1 MDVCVIENGLN
12 LNSGLML
19 ASVLSFWLDPNN
31 LLAIFKVVMG
41 LGAVIFVHEL
51 GHFLLAKACGVKC
64 DKFYVGFDAF
74 DIKIGD
80 RVIIPRRLLHWTWGE
95 TEYGIGILPFG
106 GYVKMLGQD
115 DNPGNLEEEV
125 RKSMKDGDASVSSA
139 LTPEGLV
146 DRTKIDPRSYLAKSV
161 PQRMAIISAGVIFN
175 LIFAVLFAAIAFR
188 SGVDF
193 SPPKVG
199 NVIGGGPAWEENL
212 AGATFERVGD
222 KDVSGYFSYM
232 DLAQEIGLHGG
243 EEPIDLQILRPG
255 ATESTK
261 LEVTPKAGFRREAK
275 DIALLGF
282 TQRLRPV
289 IGKSGPGKGTPAGTA
304 KPEIKGGDRV
314 VEIDGQKIETD
325 LDLFSALATNADREV
340 EFVLERTEEGASED
354 DGAPVERITTK
365 VAPNPMRAFGFSL
378 EWLPIANI
386 QKGSPASSAGLQVGD
401 EIVSIDGEPR
411 GDLLTLE
418 ERMIRIARDGGA
430 AEFEIKRGEENLTI
444 SVSPVLPSVLPA
456 LGPNTPLAINSLGVA
471 IPQSLKVETVDPE
484 SEAAKA
490 GLMVGDELVS
500 IEYLLSDD
508 QKNDERYRFLVR
520 TPSVNFVDDD
530 TSWAETNLVFQSL
543 EIGTKMKLEVRRGS
557 ERMPITLATTAS
569 GDYFRH
575 VRGIPLTELKEHYES
590 SSWSDAFYYGSKQVW
605 RDGTRVLKTF
615 GKLIS
620 GKISPKNL
628 GGPGTIAV
636 VATSEASEGTS
647 RLLLFLTFL
656 SANLAVVNFLP
667 IPVLDGGHMLFLAYE
682 GIFRRPVNE
691 NTQALLTYAGLA
703 MILALMIFVVCLDAS
718 RIYNLF

>member
-12 LNSGLML
+12 LAHGLML
-19 ASVLSFWLDPNN
+19 ANMLSFWLDPSN
-31 LLAIFKVVMG
+31 LFAIFKVVLG

-80 RVIIPRRLLHWTWGE
+80 RVIIPRRLVHWTWGE

-125 RKSMKDGDASVSSA
+125 RKSMKDGEASVSSA

-193 SPPKVG
+193 PPPKVG
-199 NVIGGGPAWEENL
+199 NVIGGGPAWEQNL
-212 AGATFERVGD
+212 AGATFEKVGD
-222 KDVSGYFSYM
+222 KDVSGYFSYT

-243 EEPIDLQILRPG
+243 EKPIAIQVRRPG
-255 ATESTK
+255 ASESTK
-261 LEVTPKAGFRREAK
+261 LEVTPKAGFMRQAK

-282 TQRLRPV
+282 TSRLQPV
-289 IGKSGPGKGTPAGTA
+289 IGETGPGKNTPAGNA
-304 KPEIKGGDRV
+304 KPEIKAGDRI

-325 LDLFSALATNADREV
+325 LDVFRVLATNADREV
-340 EFVLERTEEGASED
+340 EFVLERSAEGSDSD
-354 DGAPVERITTK
+354 DDSSGEQITTK
-365 VAPNPMRAFGFSL
+365 VAPNPMRVFGFTI
-378 EWLPIANI
+378 EWLPISNI
-386 QKGSPASSAGLQVGD
+386 QKGSPAEAAGLQVGD

-418 ERMIRIARDGGA
+418 ERMIRIAREGGKSELEVNRDG
-430 AEFEIKRGEENLTI
+430 ETLTI
-444 SVSPVLPSVLPA
+444 SVSPTLPSVLA
-456 LGPNTPLAINSLGVA
+456 RVGPNTALAINALGVA

-484 SEAAKA
+484 SDAGKA
-490 GLMVGDELVS
+490 GLVIGDELVS
-500 IEYLLSDD
+500 AEYLLNE
-508 QKNDERYRFLVR
+508 QQVNDERYKFLAR
-520 TPSVNFVDDD
+520 DPFVNFVDDD
-530 TSWAETNLVFQSL
+530 TSWGEVNQLYQSL
-543 EIGTKMKLEVRRGS
+543 TPGSKLKLEVRRGS
-557 ERMPITLATTAS
+557 ERMPITIATSAS
-569 GDYFRH
+569 PDYFRH
-575 VRGIPLTELKEHYES
+575 VRGIPLKELSEHYES
-590 SSWSDAFYYGSKQVW
+590 ESWSDAFYYGSKQVW

-691 NTQALLTYAGLA
+691 KTQALLTYVGLA
-703 MILALMIFVVCLDAS
+703 MILTLMIFVVCLDAT
-718 RIYNLF
+718 RIYGLF

>member
-19 ASVLSFWLDPNN
+19 ASMLSFWLDPSN
-31 LLAIFKVVMG
+31 LFAIFKVVLG

-80 RVIIPRRLLHWTWGE
+80 RVIIPRRLVHWTWGE

-125 RKSMKDGDASVSSA
+125 RKSMKDGEASVSSA

-193 SPPKVG
+193 PPPKVG
-199 NVIGGGPAWEENL
+199 NVVGSGPAWEENL
-212 AGATFERVGD
+212 AGATFEKVGD
-222 KDVSGYFSYM
+222 KDVSGYFSYS

-243 EEPIDLQILRPG
+243 EEPIAIQIRRPG
-255 ATESTK
+255 ASESTK
-261 LEVTPKAGFRREAK
+261 LEVTPKAGFMRQAK

-282 TQRLRPV
+282 TPRSQPV
-289 IGKSGPGKGTPAGTA
+289 IGKSGPGKKTPAA
-304 KPEIKGGDRV
+304 AARPEIKSGDRI

-325 LDLFSALATNADREV
+325 LDVFRALATKADREV
-340 EFVLERTEEGASED
+340 EFVLERSAEGSD
-354 DGAPVERITTK
+354 SGKDSSGERITTK
-365 VAPNPMRAFGFSL
+365 VAPNPMRVFGFTI
-378 EWLPIANI
+378 EWLPISNI
-386 QKGSPASSAGLQVGD
+386 QKGSAAEVAGLQVGD
-401 EIVSIDGEPR
+401 EIVSIDGQPR
-411 GDLLTLE
+411 GDLLLLE
-418 ERMIRIARDGGA
+418 QRMIRIARDGGTS
-430 AEFEIKRGEENLTI
+430 EFEIKRKGETQTI
-444 SVSPVLPSVLPA
+444 SVSPTLPDVLA
-456 LGPNTPLAINSLGVA
+456 RIGPNTPVAINSLGVA
-471 IPQSLKVETVDPE
+471 IPQSLKVETVDAE
-484 SEAAKA
+484 SEAAKG
-490 GLMVGDELVS
+490 GLLVGDELVS
-500 IEYLLSDD
+500 VEYLLNEE
-508 QKNDERYRFLVR
+508 QLKEKRYKYIARD
-520 TPSVNFVDDD
+520 PSTNFVDDD
-530 TSWAETNLVFQSL
+530 TSWAEINWLCQKL
-543 EIGTKMKLEVRRGS
+543 EPGTKLKLEVRRGS
-557 ERMPITLATTAS
+557 ERKPITLATSAS
-569 GDYFRH
+569 ADLYSH
-575 VRGIPLTELKEHYES
+575 ARGIPLKELTAYYES
-590 SSWSDAFYYGSKQVW
+590 ESWSDAFYYGSKQVW

>member
-12 LNSGLML
+12 LAAGLML
-19 ASVLSFWLDPNN
+19 ASFWLDPANY
-31 LLAIFKVVMG
+31 LAMFKVVLG

-80 RVIIPRRLLHWTWGE
+80 RVIIPRRLVHWTWGE

-146 DRTKIDPRSYLAKSV
+146 DRNKIDPRSYLAKSV

-175 LIFAVLFAAIAFR
+175 LLFAILFAALAFR
-188 SGVDF
+188 FGVDF
-193 SPPKVG
+193 TPPKVG
-199 NVIGGGPAWEENL
+199 NVIGGGPAWQENL

-222 KDVSGYFSYM
+222 KEVAGYFSYS

-243 EEPIDLQILRPG
+243 DEPLDITVRRPG
-255 ATESTK
+255 ASESTT
-261 LEVTPKAGFRREAK
+261 LELTPEAGFLRHAK
-275 DIALLGF
+275 DIALLGI
-282 TQRLRPV
+282 TSRLQPV
-289 IGKSGPGKGTPAGTA
+289 IGQSGPGEHSPAA
-304 KPEIKGGDRV
+304 AARPEMKGGDRI
-314 VEIDGQKIETD
+314 VEIAGEKIESD
-325 LDLFSALATNADREV
+325 LDVFRTLATKADQSV
-340 EFVLERTEEGASED
+340 EFVLERTGEAAAKGETP
-354 DGAPVERITTK
+354 PVERITTT
-365 VAPNPMRAFGFSL
+365 VAPNPMRAFGFTIK
-378 EWLPIANI
+378 WLPISDL
-386 QKGSPASSAGLQVGD
+386 QKNSPASAAGLKVGD
-401 EIVSIDGEPR
+401 EIVSIDGEDR

-418 ERMIRIARDGGA
+418 ERMIRVARDGGSV
-430 AEFEIKRGEENLTI
+430 ELEIKRDGESKTL
-444 SVSPVLPSVLPA
+444 SVSPTLPNVLA
-456 LGPNTPLAINSLGVA
+456 ELGPNSPLAINSLGVA
-471 IPQSLKVETVDPE
+471 IPQSLKVESIDAD
-484 SEAAKA
+484 SEAAKS
-490 GLMVGDELVS
+490 GLAVGDELVS
-500 IEYLLSDD
+500 VEYLL
-508 QKNDERYRFLVR
+508 NDEQASNERYRTLARDPFL
-520 TPSVNFVDDD
+520 NFVDDE
-530 TSWAETNLVFQSL
+530 TSWAEINSLYQMMEPGSKLKL
-543 EIGTKMKLEVRRGS
+543 EIRRGS
-557 ERMPITLATTAS
+557 ERKPITLATTAS
-569 GDYFRH
+569 PDFFRH
-575 VRGIPLTELKEHYES
+575 VRGLPLESMDAHYES
-590 SSWSDAFYYGSKQVW
+590 TSWSDAFYYGSKQVW

-636 VATSEASEGTS
+636 VATSEASQGTS

-691 NTQALLTYAGLA
+691 KTQALLTYAGLA
-703 MILALMIFVVCLDAS
+703 MILALMVFVVCLDAS